1 MGIADSCIFRPKRPI
16 LFDGYHLLEVG
27 GIDTRKLIQER
38 SRAMKFMLMGTFII
52 MFGIFSGASFSK
64 DPEKLIDFS
73 QQAAPIKES
82 PRKTEPKNVQTFATM
97 IDTLNC
103 TELQLLRK
111 KLFTRLENSETKNKS
126 AAIQNYISALDE
138 RREAICSEKE

>member
-1 MGIADSCIFRPKRPI
+1 
-16 LFDGYHLLEVG
+16 
-27 GIDTRKLIQER
+27 
-38 SRAMKFMLMGTFII
+38 MKFMLMGTFII

-73 QQAAPIKES
+73 QQAA